1 MGLVPYKNE
10 VYLDWSDE
18 KNVEAMQAALKDV
31 GSRLDRSYP
40 AIIGGERV
48 ETDGEIVSVN
58 PADPS
63 QVVGRTASATE
74 READMAL
81 DTATRAFETWSRTA
95 PEARA
100 RILLRASAIM
110 KRRKFELLA
119 WEAYEGGKPWF
130 EADAQVAE
138 AIDFLEYYAREML
151 RLKDGVEIYSVP
163 GEESRYTYQPMG
175 VGVIIA
181 PWNFPTAI
189 LTGMSSAAIVTG
201 NTIIMKPSEFT
212 SVIGAVVAEIFEEAG
227 LPEGVLNFLPGYGSE
242 VGDYLVEDART
253 RFISFTGSMKTGLRI
268 NELAARQIEHQRWVK
283 RVIAEMGGKDAMVI
297 DDSAD
302 LDSAASD
309 IVKSAYGYSG
319 QKCSAASRAILHA
332 DVYDEVLDKVVQR
345 AKALKIG
352 GPENAE
358 VNVGPVISEPQFE
371 KVSSYVDVGKQEG
384 DRVLGEDPGDPQRGY
399 FISPTIFEVDREAR
413 VAREEIFGPVL
424 SVIKAS
430 DFDEAIQE
438 PRSSRAGAPGV
449 QGWQRLLQP
458 QHHRCPRRRPAL
470 RGFRHERH
478 RLQGRRPRL
487 PAAAHARQD
496 GGREILMGMS
506 ARALSGARQPKRAA
520 YSEVLRPSLARP
532 NLPERMVAACMT
544 GLRAGP

>member
-1 MGLVPYKNE
+1 MGLIPYKNE
-10 VYLDWSDE
+10 TYLDWSDE
-18 KNVEAMQAALKDV
+18 KNVLAMQAALKDV
-31 GSRLDRSYP
+31 GGRLDRSYP
-40 AIIGGERV
+40 AIIGGERI

-58 PADPS
+58 PANPA

-81 DTATRAFETWSRTA
+81 ETATTTFEPWSRTS

-119 WEAYEGGKPWF
+119 WEVYEGGKPWN

-151 RLKDGVEIYSVP
+151 RLKDGVEIYAIP
-163 GEESRYTYQPMG
+163 GEESRYSYQPMG
-175 VGVIIA
+175 VGVVIA

-201 NTIIMKPSEFT
+201 NTIVMKPSEFT
-212 SVIGAVVAEIFEEAG
+212 PVVGAVVAEIFEEAG

-268 NELAARQIEHQRWVK
+268 NELAAKQIENQRWVK

-302 LDSAASD
+302 LDSAAAD

-332 DVYDEVLDKVVQR
+332 DVYDEVLDKVLER
-345 AKALKIG
+345 ARALKIG
-352 GPENAE
+352 APESAD

-371 KVSSYVDVGKQEG
+371 KVASYVDVGKEEG
-384 DRVLGEDPGDPQRGY
+384 ERVLGDDPGDPDDGY
-399 FISPTIFEVDREAR
+399 FVSPTIFEVGRGAR
-413 VAREEIFGPVL
+413 VAQEEIFGPVL
-424 SVIKAS
+424 SVIKAR
-430 DFDEAIQE
+430 DFDDALEIANDSPYGLTGGVYSKNRDHLE
-438 PRSSRAGAPGV
+438 RAREEFKAGNVYFNRGITGALVGV
-449 QGWQRLLQP
+449 HPFG
-458 QHHRCPRRRPAL
+458 
-470 RGFRHERH
+470 GF
-478 RLQGRRPRL
+478 
-487 PAAAHARQD
+487 
-496 GGREILMGMS
+496 GMS
-506 ARALSGARQPKRAA
+506 GTDSKAGGPDYLP
-520 YSEVLRPSLARP
+520 LHMLARTVV
-532 NLPERMVAACMT
+532 ERF
-544 GLRAGP
+544 

>member
-1 MGLVPYKNE
+1 MGLIPYKNE
-10 VYLDWSDE
+10 AYLDWSE
-18 KNVEAMQAALKDV
+18 AKNVEAMRAALADV
-31 GSRLDRSYP
+31 GSRLDSTHP
-40 AIIGGERV
+40 AIIGGKRV

-58 PADPS
+58 PANPS

-81 DTATRAFETWSRTA
+81 ETATSTFETWSRTS

-110 KRRKFELLA
+110 KRRRFELLA
-119 WEAYEGGKPWF
+119 WEAYEGGKPWA

-151 RLKDGVEIYSVP
+151 RLKDGVEIYAIP
-163 GEESRYTYQPMG
+163 GEESRYSYQPMG

-189 LTGMSSAAIVTG
+189 LTGMSSAAIVAG

-212 SVIGAVVAEIFEEAG
+212 PVIGAVVAEIFEEAG

-242 VGDYLVEDART
+242 VGDYLVQDART

-268 NELAARQIEHQRWVK
+268 NELAARQIENQRWVK

-302 LDSAASD
+302 LDSAAAD

-332 DVYDEVLDKVVQR
+332 DVYDEVLGKVVEAAR
-345 AKALKIG
+345 ALEIG
-352 GPENAE
+352 GPAE
-358 VNVGPVISEPQFE
+358 GGADVNVGPVISEPQFD
-371 KVSSYVDVGKQEG
+371 KVSGYVDAGKREG
-384 DRVLGEDPGDPQRGY
+384 ERVLGEDPGNPRNGY
-399 FISPTIFEVDREAR
+399 FVSPTIFEVDRDAT

-424 SVIKAS
+424 SVIKAR
-430 DFDEAIQE
+430 DFDEALSVANDSPYGLTGGVYSKNRDHLERARQE
-438 PRSSRAGAPGV
+438 FQAGNVYFNRGITGALVGV
-449 QGWQRLLQP
+449 QPFG
-458 QHHRCPRRRPAL
+458 
-470 RGFRHERH
+470 GF
-478 RLQGRRPRL
+478 
-487 PAAAHARQD
+487 
-496 GGREILMGMS
+496 GMS
-506 ARALSGARQPKRAA
+506 GTDSKAGGPDYLP
-520 YSEVLRPSLARP
+520 LHMLARTVV
-532 NLPERMVAACMT
+532 ERF
-544 GLRAGP
+544 